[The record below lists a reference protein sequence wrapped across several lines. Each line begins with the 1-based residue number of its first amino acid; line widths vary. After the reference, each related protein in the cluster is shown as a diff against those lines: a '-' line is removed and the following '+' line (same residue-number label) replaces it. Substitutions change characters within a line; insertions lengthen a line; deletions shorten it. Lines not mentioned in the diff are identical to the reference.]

1 MNSDAVWDKDTLR
14 SFERFTHAYLHQIVL
29 EMMLLLR
36 P

>member
-1 MNSDAVWDKDTLR
+1 MQFGIKTLR
-14 SFERFTHAYLHQIVL
+14 SFEIFTHAYLHQIVL